1 MCLFSSSRSPQAREG
16 GPSSGVFVPLS
27 IVSGAYRGTVQSF
40 FVFLKRKLIDEV
52 GWEGGGTESGR
63 EREKRKKCIE
73 MLTVIVARRWN

>member
-1 MCLFSSSRSPQAREG
+1 M
-16 GPSSGVFVPLS
+16 
-27 IVSGAYRGTVQSF
+27 QSF

-52 GWEGGGTESGR
+52 GWEGGVTESGR